1 LVMEFFN
8 SKRFIVIMLI
18 VLLWAG
24 LSGCS
29 SNGHLDQT
37 AMDEMNEKI
46 TQEMDEMDKEQE
58 QQQSAGPTDFTAIAE
73 MLGCVFSPNDC
84 TVLKRKE
91 EQELDR

>member
-1 LVMEFFN
+1 MVMEFFN

-37 AMDEMNEKI
+37 AMDEMNDRI
-46 TQEMDEMDKEQE
+46 TQEMDEMDREQE
-58 QQQSAGPTDFTAIAE
+58 QQAGPTDFTGIAE

-84 TVLKRKE
+84 TLLKRKE